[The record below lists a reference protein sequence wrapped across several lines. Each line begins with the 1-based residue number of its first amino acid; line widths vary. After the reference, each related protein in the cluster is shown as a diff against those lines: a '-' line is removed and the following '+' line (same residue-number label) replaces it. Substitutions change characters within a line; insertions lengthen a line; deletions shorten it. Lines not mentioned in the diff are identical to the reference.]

1 MPNKIITTVIIAIL
15 LTIATWLR
23 LTFIHTVQLYP
34 DEFATL
40 LAVTMIAKKGLPI
53 MPSGL
58 FYEHGLLFSYLGY
71 LSSLAGEARWVVR
84 YASLACGLATLGL
97 TTYLGRRY
105 ISPTTGLVA
114 LAGLTISP
122 SMIHWSGRA
131 RMYALLQLLVL
142 LTIWCAYE
150 GLVNKEGASNKS
162 GWRWLALLVGFGA
175 MLTHF
180 VTITLVP
187 PIIIATLLIWLVQ
200 LVKAP
205 TAHADT
211 GGLPVRRVFHTLQ
224 IASDTIRQRFTAVP
238 IYKNPWLWQL
248 VSLSLIV
255 LTAILIKR
263 VGQPKGIA
271 PIEDTNPALGVMQ
284 VLNIYSDL
292 SLNPFAGWQA
302 ISPFYLTMPALIFA
316 LFSLYYMLM
325 MLLSHPPAQIDRV
338 STESRRRQNS
348 FGLFCLLILLL
359 ATIEMVFLVSADRR
373 DDKYLFM
380 LLPILFLVGSA
391 GLVDFGSWLVQQLTS
406 RVKLPTSLIN
416 LSELLYAIVLIGL
429 ITGLSWPATDKL
441 LNNSGDDYDNAF
453 AYVKANW
460 QEGDTVLT
468 GTPSAAHLYLGFND
482 FYSVQRR
489 GGYDYRILTVTHQ
502 AVDRWLASPAIRTES
517 ALHETLSGQQV
528 WLVLERW
535 GLQQEYYDLPF
546 QQQLLAQ
553 TDYQAEA
560 QGVFILRSKPNP
572 QPIALTPAQTVDA
585 TFGDMV
591 RLTGYTLEPVTD
603 TGRTALLTANQ
614 TLRLTLHWQATA
626 PMPHD
631 YTVFVHLRPTGES
644 GNLTQADHRPLGTI
658 YPTSLWPVGETI
670 RETSEL
676 ILPDQ
681 IPTGEYS
688 LWVGLYQLETGERL
702 PLHGDT
708 SGENAVRLRIEEG
721 IGGLR

>member
-1 MPNKIITTVIIAIL
+1 MPNRTITYITLAALFAVGI
-15 LTIATWLR
+15 WLR

-40 LAVTMIAKKGLPI
+40 LAIAMIGEKALPV

-71 LSSLAGEARWVVR
+71 LSTFAGEARWAVR
-84 YASLACGLATLGL
+84 YASLTCGLATLGL
-97 TTYLGRRY
+97 TFFLGRRY
-105 ISPTTGLVA
+105 ISPSAGLIA

-150 GLVNKEGASNKS
+150 GLVNNKTY
-162 GWRWLALLVGFGA
+162 WRWLALLIGFGA

-180 VTITLVP
+180 VTITLTP
-187 PIIIATLLIWLVQ
+187 PLIMAGLLIWL
-200 LVKAP
+200 LRLSHDIPP
-205 TAHADT
+205 TDQSVGRHVSQILRQT
-211 GGLPVRRVFHTLQ
+211 LKTFRVLN
-224 IASDTIRQRFTAVP
+224 
-238 IYKNPWLWQL
+238 YKNPWLWQL
-248 VSLSLIV
+248 ISLGLIV

-263 VGQPKGIA
+263 AGQPKGIA
-271 PIEDTNPALGVMQ
+271 PINDTNPAFGVVQ

-292 SLNPFAGWQA
+292 SLNPIVGWQA
-302 ISPFYLTMPALIFA
+302 ISPFFLTMPALIFA
-316 LFSLYYMLM
+316 LFGLYC
-325 MLLSHPPAQIDRV
+325 LLYIVAWPLGYVLRYRLKPILHVAPNNNFA
-338 STESRRRQNS
+338 
-348 FGLFCLLILLL
+348 LFCLLILLFTTL
-359 ATIEMVFLVSADRR
+359 EMVFLISADRR

-380 LLPILFLVGSA
+380 LLPILFLVGGA
-391 GLVDFGSWLVQQLTS
+391 GLTHLGTWLIQQLTG
-406 RVKLPTSLIN
+406 RVKFCTSHVN
-416 LSELLYAIVLIGL
+416 LSELLYSLVVIGL
-429 ITGLSWPATDKL
+429 IFGLTWPATDEL
-441 LNNSGDDYDNAF
+441 LNNTGDDYDNAF

-460 QEGDTVLT
+460 QEGDMVLT
-468 GTPSAAHLYLGFND
+468 GTPAAAHFYLGFND

-489 GGYDYRILTVTHQ
+489 GGYDYRILTVTNR
-502 AVDRWLASPAIRTES
+502 AVDRWLASPAIRTET
-517 ALHETLSGQQV
+517 ALHDTLSSQRV
-528 WLVLERW
+528 WLILERW

-572 QPIALTPAQTVDA
+572 KPIALIPAQTVEA

-591 RLTGYTLEPVTD
+591 RLTGYTLEPMVEAD
-603 TGRTALLTANQ
+603 GADLLTPNQ
-614 TLRLTLHWQATA
+614 TLRLTLYWQVIA
-626 PMPHD
+626 PITHD
-631 YTVFVHLRPTGES
+631 YTIFIHLRPQGEQ
-644 GNLTQADHRPLGTI
+644 GNLTQADHRPLGVI
-658 YPTSLWPVGETI
+658 YPTSRWPVGETI

-676 ILPDQ
+676 PLPDQ
-681 IPTGEYS
+681 IPAGEYS

-708 SGENAVRLRIEEG
+708 SGENAVQLRID
-721 IGGLR
+721 LK